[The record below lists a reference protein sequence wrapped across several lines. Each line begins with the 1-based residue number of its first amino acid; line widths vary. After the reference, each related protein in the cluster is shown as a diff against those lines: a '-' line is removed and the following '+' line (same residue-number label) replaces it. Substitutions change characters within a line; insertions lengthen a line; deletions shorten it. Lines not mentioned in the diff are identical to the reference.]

1 MNDPTHVACPHCD
14 AVNRLPLTR
23 LAARPRCGKCH
34 QPLFTA
40 TPLALTAA
48 NFQKQIAGNDIP
60 VLVDFW
66 APWCGYCRQMA
77 PVFAQ
82 AAASLEPRLR
92 LATVNTEA
100 EPALAARYAIQGL
113 PTVVL
118 FRQGTEAARQSG
130 AMTLADLLR
139 WVRTHLPP
147 S

>member
-1 MNDPTHVACPHCD
+1 VNDPIHVVCSHCD
-14 AVNRLPLTR
+14 AANRLPQAR
-23 LAARPRCGKCH
+23 LEAGPRCGKCH
-34 QPLFTA
+34 HPLFAA
-40 TPLALTAA
+40 TPLTLTAA
-48 NFQKQIAGNDIP
+48 NFQKHIGGSDIP

-100 EPALAARYAIQGL
+100 APALAARYAIQSL
-113 PTVVL
+113 PTLVL
-118 FRQGTEAARQSG
+118 FRKGSEAARQSG
-130 AMTLADLLR
+130 AMALTDLLR

>member
-40 TPLALTAA
+40 
-48 NFQKQIAGNDIP
+48 K
-60 VLVDFW
+60 
-66 APWCGYCRQMA
+66 
-77 PVFAQ
+77 
-82 AAASLEPRLR
+82 
-92 LATVNTEA
+92 
-100 EPALAARYAIQGL
+100 
-113 PTVVL
+113 
-118 FRQGTEAARQSG
+118 EAARQSG
-130 AMTLADLLR
+130 AMTLPDLLR